1 MWVTALT
8 GWTTRGVGRAEGV
21 VSVMVPVPV
30 IVWGDESVL
39 YILIVWIIVAESER
53 LTLVSAP
60 SDVSNWSRVTLVPE
74 G

>member
-1 MWVTALT
+1 
-8 GWTTRGVGRAEGV
+8 
-21 VSVMVPVPV
+21 MVPVPV